1 MTIQRVSSRLLG
13 YDPEQV
19 DGLLDRV
26 RRQYENP
33 TSRIVT
39 PGMLAVA
46 KFDLVPGGYRFDQV
60 DAALAKIADDF
71 EIREITERITSFGKT
86 EIKRDVRKLIGQISE
101 VLARPAKERFSSA
114 RNGYKGKEVEK
125 LLSQLRILEGQ
136 LLGPE
141 PMELRT
147 SELGSAKG
155 GPNKS
160 EVNEFLAMAVTALH
174 TQRLL
179 G

>member
-1 MTIQRVSSRLLG
+1 MSIQRVSSRLLG

-33 TSRIVT
+33 GSRIVT

-46 KFDLVPGGYRFDQV
+46 KFDVVSGGYKFDEV
-60 DAALAKIADDF
+60 DSAIAKIADDF
-71 EIREITERITSFGKT
+71 EVRELTERITRFGKT
-86 EIKRDVRKLIGQISE
+86 EIKRDLRKLVGQVSE
-101 VLARPAKERFSSA
+101 VLAQPSKERFSSA
-114 RNGYKGKEVEK
+114 RNGYKAKEVER
-125 LLSQLRILEGQ
+125 LLSQLRILDGQ
-136 LLGPE
+136 LLGPD

-147 SELGSAKG
+147 SKLGSSKG
-155 GPNKS
+155 GPNRS
-160 EVNEFLAMAVTALH
+160 EVNEFLAMAVTTLH